1 MTKYEIEKL
10 YNIGPGDEP
19 TEGGDGSGPGDI
31 DD

>member
-1 MTKYEIEKL
+1 MIDFEMKYTSM
-10 YNIGPGDEP
+10 GPGE